1 MKPAHFDYQAPAPF
15 AKQIDLLASN
25 PEAFVIAEETKP
37 DAGSRLPPWR
47 PRASCSICGGW
58 PGSVIAVGDD
68 GFVPEPHPAH
78 MGVTDNQHGRVVRR
92 GTKRRYGGRRGD
104 GNFVAACNRWSAAMP
119 QPNDLSRS
127 LVALDQNS
135 TIIAVVELSQSS
147 WLVAG
152 MLPGIERQ
160 PRNKLEPSPER
171 LLALLHRWRDEAVR
185 AGRTITRIA
194 LAFEAGRDGFWL
206 ARWLEAR
213 GVEAHVI
220 HASSIAVSREHRRA
234 KTDRLDTELL
244 KRGFLGWLRGERGHC
259 SMARVPTIAEED
271 AKRPNRERDCLVGE
285 RTRIVNRIKSTLARL
300 GIRNFKPTLRK
311 AAERLATVHTPEG
324 MPLPPNTLAELQRD
338 MARLGFVVSQI
349 REIEEARQKRLE
361 QLHETGPHAM
371 VRRLARIV
379 GVGVET
385 ADMLVHEL
393 LSRPMRDRRAV
404 ARYAGLTGSPDE
416 SGARR
421 REQGLARA
429 GNARV
434 RRGMIQ
440 LAWRF
445 LMFQKE
451 SALAVWYRA
460 RTTDSRSGTRKA
472 MIVAL
477 ARKLIIAL
485 WRFITTG
492 EPLEGVVLRPAS

>member
-1 MKPAHFDYQAPAPF
+1 
-15 AKQIDLLASN
+15 
-25 PEAFVIAEETKP
+25 
-37 DAGSRLPPWR
+37 
-47 PRASCSICGGW
+47 
-58 PGSVIAVGDD
+58 
-68 GFVPEPHPAH
+68 
-78 MGVTDNQHGRVVRR
+78 
-92 GTKRRYGGRRGD
+92 
-104 GNFVAACNRWSAAMP
+104 MP
-119 QPNDLSRS
+119 QLNDLSRS
-127 LVALDQNS
+127 LVALDQDS

-152 MLPGIERQ
+152 VLPGIERQ
-160 PRNKLEPSPER
+160 PQKKLEPSAER
-171 LLALLHRWRDEAVR
+171 LLGLLHRWRDEAVR
-185 AGRTITRIA
+185 AGKKITRIV

-206 ARWLEAR
+206 ARWLNAR

-220 HASSIAVSREHRRA
+220 HPSSVAVSREHRGA

-271 AKRPNRERDCLVGE
+271 AKRPNRERECLVGE
-285 RTRIVNRIKSTLARL
+285 RTRIVNRMKATLARL

-311 AAERLATVHTPEG
+311 AAERLATLQTPEG
-324 MPLPPNTLAELQRD
+324 MPLPPNVSAELQRD

-349 REIEEARQKRLE
+349 KEIEEVREKRLE
-361 QLHETGPHAM
+361 QAPETGSHAM
-371 VRRLARIV
+371 VRLLARVV
-379 GVGVET
+379 GVGIET
-385 ADMLVHEL
+385 ADMLVHEV
-393 LSRPMRDRRAV
+393 LSRPMRDRKAV

-416 SGARR
+416 SGAKR

-445 LMFQKE
+445 LLFQKQ
-451 SALAVWYRA
+451 SALAQWYRA
-460 RTTDSRSGTRKA
+460 RTADSRLGTRKT

-477 ARKLIIAL
+477 ARKLLIAL
-485 WRFITTG
+485 WRLARDG
-492 EPLEGVVLRPAS
+492 VVPEGVRMRPAA